1 MVEFNIKY
9 RPRKIES
16 KDKKRDTYENAYV
29 LYEGQ
34 ELILN
39 AFKRGI
45 FSIKAT
51 KSKGFKRLTPRQV
64 VQRLK

>member
-16 KDKKRDTYENAYV
+16 KDKKRDAYV

>member
-45 FSIKAT
+45 FSIKARD
-51 KSKGFKRLTPRQV
+51 SKD
-64 VQRLK
+64 

>member
-1 MVEFNIKY
+1 MVEFNIKS

-16 KDKKRDTYENAYV
+16 KDKERDTYKNAYV

-34 ELILN
+34 ELVLN
-39 AFKRGI
+39 AFKRGV

-51 KSKGFKRLTPRQV
+51 KSKGFKRLTPRQM